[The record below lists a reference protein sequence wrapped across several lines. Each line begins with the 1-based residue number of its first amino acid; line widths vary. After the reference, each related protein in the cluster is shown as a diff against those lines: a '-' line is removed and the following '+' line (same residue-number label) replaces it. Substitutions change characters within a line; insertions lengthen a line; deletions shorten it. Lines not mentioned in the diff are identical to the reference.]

1 MENTFVWILIIA
13 GATTALLGV
22 FLVASER
29 ELKKKRLEIEELL
42 AKLSDT
48 AAQSEAPPV
57 DLVDPVDKNEI
68 SRLMAINDD
77 LQNQVNTQ
85 TAKLELARRT
95 IDELETAA
103 PEGSNRQAE
112 LDALRAAN
120 TQMSAEIDALK
131 GRLELSAAR
140 ASESASQ
147 NEQWADHERRLRQ
160 EITDLN
166 EKLEDSRHQIREL
179 ENSQQT
185 IANSEA
191 IEAAHA
197 QERQS
202 FESRIADLGKELA
215 AAREKSQ
222 EYDSVRNQLAES
234 EQIQRDLAEQNR
246 RNGEEIA
253 HWRLR
258 AAEAAESRRRLA
270 ALTPVCDGL
279 RAKYETLAQ
288 QSKEFQDDL
297 LAFVGLITE
306 PIKANVPDGGSMDAA
321 ANAENSSTPTDP
333 GEAAPG
339 IAAAADD
346 TGPKS
351 KRVLGVVAL
360 ILLGA
365 LGLFTY
371 HAWNSPTEEP
381 SVTAANLYPPPSAI
395 SPKISAN
402 AAAAPSAAARESE
415 AAPSRKPNT
424 SPQASAAL
432 AQQRPAK
439 ASLNVSGAYEIIRPT
454 RVYAA
459 PAELSTLIAE
469 IEPGTKVNVVNA
481 RDGWLEIRSKH
492 GRPPGYIRTET
503 AARVTGQK

>member
-13 GATTALLGV
+13 GATIALLGV

-48 AAQSEAPPV
+48 AAQSEAPSV

-68 SRLMAINDD
+68 SSLMAINDD

-131 GRLELSAAR
+131 GRLELSGAR

-147 NEQWADHERRLRQ
+147 NEQWADNERRLRQ

-166 EKLEDSRHQIREL
+166 EKLEESRHQIREL

-202 FESRIADLGKELA
+202 FESRIAELGKELA
-215 AAREKSQ
+215 AAQEKSQ

-234 EQIQRDLAEQNR
+234 EQIQRELAEQNR
-246 RNGEEIA
+246 RNGDEIA

-288 QSKEFQDDL
+288 QSKEFQNDL

-321 ANAENSSTPTDP
+321 ADAENSSTPSDP

-339 IAAAADD
+339 IAAAADA
-346 TGPKS
+346 GPKS
-351 KRVLGVVAL
+351 KRVLGVGAL

-371 HAWNSPTEEP
+371 RVWNSSTEEP
-381 SVTAANLYPPPSAI
+381 SVATANLYPPPSAI
-395 SPKISAN
+395 SPKISAD
-402 AAAAPSAAARESE
+402 AAAAPGAAARESE

-439 ASLNVSGAYEIIRPT
+439 ASLNVSGAYEIIRPA

-469 IEPGTKVNVVNA
+469 IERGTKVNVVNA